1 MLMEMKD
8 SRFFVFFF
16 RLLVSLSILRRR
28 KSYKSP
34 LCCLWQVCV
43 GSVAKLDTVRCVR
56 QSQHLQIKEKSMTE
70 TMKLIRSLWK
80 YSLPV
85 MVTVEGQQN
94 FKSDLILFDLFI
106 YSNSSIQYWLVQEF

>member
-1 MLMEMKD
+1 
-8 SRFFVFFF
+8 
-16 RLLVSLSILRRR
+16 
-28 KSYKSP
+28 
-34 LCCLWQVCV
+34 
-43 GSVAKLDTVRCVR
+43 
-56 QSQHLQIKEKSMTE
+56 MTE
-70 TMKLIRSLWK
+70 TIKLIRSLWK